1 MRIDSD
7 TTVAE
12 LRKSLAAAAAATWGE
27 NVVADLESTLDLT
40 AQAIWRICK
49 EPLEPGDVEP

>member
-1 MRIDSD
+1 VRIEPD

-12 LRKSLAAAAAATWGE
+12 IRNSLRTAAGATWGE
-27 NVVADLESTLDLT
+27 DAVADLEPTLGLT
-40 AQAIWRICK
+40 AQAIWRVSQ